1 VSDLA
6 AKALPVMVVPA
17 MVAPRV
23 TDQRVGVLRH
33 LETIP
38 DRMNLAVDLREMSP
52 AAKVSVAVQR
62 VVRDLRDLRQVPPWK
77 SLATS
82 QASRLKTS
90 LPTSL
95 RNYRRKS
102 LNNTAMYR
110 SQKMA

>member
-1 VSDLA
+1 MTDQG
-6 AKALPVMVVPA
+6 
-17 MVAPRV
+17 V

-33 LETIP
+33 LEMMP

-77 SLATS
+77 SQERS
-82 QASRLKTS
+82 RASNQKTPS
-90 LPTSL
+90 LSPL

>member
-1 VSDLA
+1 
-6 AKALPVMVVPA
+6 

-33 LETIP
+33 LETTP
-38 DRMNLAVDLREMSP
+38 DRMNLAVDLRETSLT
-52 AAKVSVAVQR
+52 ATVSVAVQKAVHKR
-62 VVRDLRDLRQVPPWK
+62 KDPHQVPPLR

-82 QASRLKTS
+82 QASWLKTL

-95 RNYRRKS
+95 RNYRRKT